1 MLRDFQRSIDRYLLQ
16 CKFDYSI
23 IRDPEFSS
31 SREALSAKMKQLRKC
46 GKGRKPNKAAA
57 IENGEIEELWE
68 SKQLGFENP
77 ISLINTVWFN
87 NTTFFGWRGNDE
99 HSKLKFGDLVL
110 KSDENNEYVECNVHR
125 KTTRY
130 VTLVG

>member
-1 MLRDFQRSIDRYLLQ
+1 
-16 CKFDYSI
+16 
-23 IRDPEFSS
+23 
-31 SREALSAKMKQLRKC
+31 MKRLRKC

-87 NTTFFGWRGNDE
+87 RTIFLDREETMNILN
-99 HSKLKFGDLVL
+99 
-110 KSDENNEYVECNVHR
+110 
-125 KTTRY
+125 
-130 VTLVG
+130 